1 MKTLTLKEKF
11 KGLHEG
17 LKKVFRDRSF
27 EGIKAS
33 IFAIL
38 SEDPAYLPQGQVV
51 FEIITEIERT
61 LKLQGSDKDFLDIVY
76 LTARGLDAY
85 VKDQACK
92 LNDKITKGLGIP
104 IKLEYSPRK
113 FTDRISAG
121 VDSLLTVKVTEFLKT
136 LRTSVEKIEENK
148 AEHILET
155 LSRKKESVEKLQ
167 SEIQEIEEKIKIED
181 AKEKEKAS

>member
-17 LKKVFRDRSF
+17 LKKIFRDRSF

-51 FEIITEIERT
+51 FEIVSEVERT
-61 LKLQGSDKDFLDIVY
+61 LKLQGQDKDFLDIVY

-85 VKDQACK
+85 VKEEACE
-92 LNDKITKGLGIP
+92 LNDRISKGLGVP

-121 VDSLLTVKVTEFLKT
+121 VDSLLTGKVTEFLKS
-136 LRTSVEKIEENK
+136 LKVSVEKIEK
-148 AEHILET
+148 I
-155 LSRKKESVEKLQ
+155 EK
-167 SEIQEIEEKIKIED
+167 IEER
-181 AKEKEKAS
+181 KAS

>member
-1 MKTLTLKEKF
+1 MKKTLKEKF
-11 KGLHEG
+11 GTLHEG

-27 EGIKAS
+27 EGIKAN

-38 SEDPAYLPQGQVV
+38 SEDPAYLAQGQTV
-51 FEIITEIERT
+51 FEIVSEIEKT
-61 LKLQGSDKDFLDIVY
+61 LKLQGSDKDFLDVIY

-85 VKDQACK
+85 VKDSACK

-113 FTDRISAG
+113 YTDRISAG
-121 VDSLLTVKVTEFLKT
+121 VDVLLTAKVTEYLKN
-136 LRTSVEKIEENK
+136 LRLSVEKIEENK

-167 SEIQEIEEKIKIED
+167 SEIQEIEEKKEE
-181 AKEKEKAS
+181 AKKEEKKKAS

>member
-1 MKTLTLKEKF
+1 MKKTLSEKF

-38 SEDPAYLPQGQVV
+38 SEEENYLPQGQVV
-51 FEIITEIERT
+51 FEIITEIEKT
-61 LKLQGSDKDFLDIVY
+61 LSIQGSDKDFLDVVY

-85 VKDQACK
+85 VKAEACK
-92 LNDKITKGLGIP
+92 LNDRISKGLGIP

-113 FTDRISAG
+113 FTDKISAG
-121 VDSLLTVKVTEFLKT
+121 VDSILTAEVIDFLKT
-136 LRTSVEKIEENK
+136 LKTSVEKIEES
-148 AEHILET
+148 AT
-155 LSRKKESVEKLQ
+155 
-167 SEIQEIEEKIKIED
+167 
-181 AKEKEKAS
+181 EKEKVIQIENEEIAKKQAQKQTA